1 MFWNFIL
8 IIGALIGIGIV
19 ISILSQKSKH
29 QILSNKW
36 RLLSVESTGEDGVTI
51 IDTDKDL
58 LIKLIQRSY
67 LDLNRNGSFRSQF
80 LNNPLSEGLWKIEND
95 NLVFQTQF
103 GTEKLKL
110 VHSENHKF
118 TVIRQ
123 VENKSITLHYGL

>member
-8 IIGALIGIGIV
+8 IIGALIGIGVV

-36 RLLSVESTGEDGVTI
+36 RLLSVESSGEDGIAIV
-51 IDTDKDL
+51 DTDEEL
-58 LIKLIQRSY
+58 LFKLIQRSY
-67 LDLNRNGSFRSQF
+67 LDLNHNGSFRSQF

-95 NLVFQTQF
+95 NLIFQTQF

-110 VHSENHKF
+110 IHSETHKF
-118 TVIRQ
+118 TVIRK
-123 VENKSITLHYGL
+123 VGDKTIVLHYGL